1 MVRIVGFE
9 RGDGN
14 DLVERASAIDMME
27 LASDVGPVPLQVGAV
42 LVFGSGAYLTAGRVR
57 DALADRVCGIPR
69 LRQRLVSAPPGCGRP
84 VWVDDPGFDII
95 RHVRDVRCPPPG
107 DQDALLEVAA
117 GVVTDPLL
125 PGQPMWSTTLVTGL
139 AGDACALIVVFHHV
153 LADGMGG
160 LAVLAS
166 LVDGAGSLPA
176 RAFPRPAPSWRQL
189 ARDAAAGRLWTL
201 GNLPGGPARLRDAL
215 AELRPG
221 VTPRAARCSLNRP
234 VGSRRRFGV
243 ARADLAQVRAAGRDC
258 GGTVN
263 DVVLAAVS
271 GALHSLLAHRGEHVD
286 DVVVSVPVS
295 ARTQAAAARLGN
307 QVGAIPVKVPT
318 SGRPLDRLGVVAAL
332 TRQHKTGTRGAS
344 AALLA
349 PVFRVLAMLGVLRW
363 LIERQHLVTTFATN
377 LRGPGAPVSFLG
389 SAVSEVIP
397 LTAVTGNVAVAFA
410 VLSYAGTLTVT
421 VTADIDAFPDAEV
434 LVDALQDELD
444 ALTQH
449 QNVTQRAC
457 PQSAGRG

>member
-1 MVRIVGFE
+1 MVVGFGC
-9 RGDGN
+9 GDDT
-14 DLVERASAIDMME
+14 DLVERASPIDMME

-42 LVFGSGAYLTAGRVR
+42 LVFESGAHLAASGVR

-69 LRQRLVSAPPGCGRP
+69 LRQQLVSTPPGCGRP
-84 VWVDDPGFDII
+84 VWVDDPEFDIT
-95 RHVRDVRCPPPG
+95 RHVHDVRCPPPG
-107 DQDALLEVAA
+107 DEAALLRVAA
-117 GVVTDPLL
+117 GAVTGPLP
-125 PGQPMWSTTLVTGL
+125 PGQPLWSATLVTGL

-166 LVDGAGSLPA
+166 LVDGVGSPPA
-176 RAFPRPAPSWRQL
+176 RGFPRPKPSWRQL
-189 ARDAAAGRLWTL
+189 AQDAAASRLHTL
-201 GNLPGGPARLRDAL
+201 GHLSSVPARLRDAL

-221 VTPRAARCSLNRP
+221 VTPRAPRCSLNRP

-243 ARADLAQVRAAGRDC
+243 ARADLAQVRTVGHDC

-271 GALHSLLAHRGEHVD
+271 GALNSLLAHRGERVD
-286 DVVVSVPVS
+286 DVVVSVPIS
-295 ARTQAAAARLGN
+295 GRTEATIARLGN
-307 QVGAIPVKVPT
+307 QVGVIPVKVPT
-318 SGRPLDRLGVVAAL
+318 SGRPLDRLGPIAEV

-363 LIERQHLVTTFATN
+363 LIERQHLVTTFVTN
-377 LRGPGAPVSFLG
+377 LRGPGTPVSFLG
-389 SAVSEVIP
+389 SIVSEVVP
-397 LTAVTGNVAVAFA
+397 LNAVTGNVAVAFA

-421 VTADIDAFPDAEV
+421 VTADVDAFPDSEV
-434 LVDALQDELD
+434 LIDALQDELD
-444 ALTQH
+444 ALTH
-449 QNVTQRAC
+449 RVNT
-457 PQSAGRG
+457 